1 MIVFIGWTAD
11 YDRIMIQQLREHF
24 EIKNIAYPEGRLF
37 FRLNMCVRI
46 KPSVCFVCELRK
58 RL

>member
-24 EIKNIAYPEGRLF
+24 EIKKHCL
-37 FRLNMCVRI
+37 
-46 KPSVCFVCELRK
+46 S
-58 RL
+58 

>member
-37 FRLNMCVRI
+37 LG
-46 KPSVCFVCELRK
+46 
-58 RL
+58 